1 MGSLDSFEIESLRSE
16 ISKTLEEIGKKK
28 ENIALVEKSIE
39 LEDNSKIDLLNKKEL
54 DELQNKIINQIN
66 DLESKKYVT
75 PEERKLKEVK
85 GRVIPKNI
93 DLGLPPSVEMAY
105 KEYKQKKNKGAP
117 ENPFKDDGNESIK
130 KTSSWTNNFKYN
142 NTSPEIPA
150 SIRELLE
157 KTPSNSND
165 PYVPVP
171 DAKEIIKGKKEA
183 NKRYFSNNSTPTPD
197 PKEIIKGKK
206 KD

>member
-1 MGSLDSFEIESLRSE
+1 
-16 ISKTLEEIGKKK
+16 
-28 ENIALVEKSIE
+28 
-39 LEDNSKIDLLNKKEL
+39 
-54 DELQNKIINQIN
+54 
-66 DLESKKYVT
+66 
-75 PEERKLKEVK
+75 
-85 GRVIPKNI
+85 
-93 DLGLPPSVEMAY
+93 MAY